1 VRWIETPAAGLS
13 LQRKILN
20 GALGRE
26 GMPGE
31 FAFARLPRSAVQP
44 GAQVWERIP
53 FWEILLT
60 VLLAFGIT
68 LVAAEGSQ
76 GLTGRWIAGVLLALC
91 WVAGLV
97 ARHLV
102 VCRTLA
108 HHSQRL
114 VIGAYAVVV
123 AVMYTAA
130 ALSAMQSC
138 VALFAI
144 GPQTFWVLPSRRA
157 RRLVVL
163 LSLVPAV
170 RFVDNW
176 TNAMLAE
183 FCVTAVLSVTF
194 SLTAGSWMR
203 EIIDQ
208 SAERANLID
217 RLRTAQAKVAQL
229 SEERG
234 MLAER
239 ERLAR
244 EIHDT
249 LTQGFASIL
258 MLVQGVARV
267 TDVGTFA
274 HGQLMIAAQTAR
286 ENLAEA
292 RALVAELAPV
302 SLAGPLDEALKRLA
316 DRVGADLGIPLRFS
330 VSGASREL
338 PPDCEVALLRAAQ
351 EALANVRRHAAAR
364 SVQIMLGYEPDV
376 ARLTVADDGVGFT
389 TSPRADGF
397 GLRGMRSRAQMVGG
411 SLRVRSA
418 PGQGTT
424 IVFEVPVHDPSAA
437 CLDPAQ
443 S

>member
-1 VRWIETPAAGLS
+1 LR
-13 LQRKILN
+13 RKILN
-20 GALGRE
+20 GTLGRAD
-26 GMPGE
+26 MPGE
-31 FAFARLPRSAVQP
+31 LAFARLSGSAVQLDTR
-44 GAQVWERIP
+44 VWGRIP

-60 VLLAFGIT
+60 VLLGFGIT

-76 GLTGRWIAGVLLALC
+76 GLAGRGIAGALLALC
-91 WVAGLV
+91 WVAGV
-97 ARHLV
+97 SARHLV
-102 VCRTLA
+102 VRCALA

-123 AVMYTAA
+123 VVMYTGA

-144 GPQTFWVLPSRRA
+144 GPQTFWVLPPRRA
-157 RRLVVL
+157 RGLVVL

-170 RFVDNW
+170 RFVDDW
-176 TNAMLAE
+176 TATMLAE
-183 FCVTAVLSVTF
+183 FCVVAVLAVTF

-217 RLRTAQAKVAQL
+217 RLRAAQAEVAQL

-258 MLVQGVARV
+258 MLVQGAAR
-267 TDVGTFA
+267 TTEAGTSA
-274 HGQLMIAAQTAR
+274 YEQLIIAAQTAR

-292 RALVAELAPV
+292 RALVAGLAPV

-330 VSGASREL
+330 VSGTSRDL
-338 PPDCEVALLRAAQ
+338 PPDCEMALLRAAQ
-351 EALANVRRHAAAR
+351 EALANARRHAAAR
-364 SVQIMLGYEPDV
+364 SAQITLDYEPDV
-376 ARLTVADDGVGFT
+376 ARLTVSDDGVGFS
-389 TSPRADGF
+389 TSPCADGF

-411 SLRVRSA
+411 SLHVRSA

-424 IVFEVPVHDPSAA
+424 IVFEVPVHAPSAA
-437 CLDPAQ
+437 RLDPAR